1 MPQIKTTLYDG
12 AIHIAGAGVLDLS
25 GVGPIYANK
34 TLINGAQAKG
44 VTTLTVDGTSPAT
57 NFSVGDKL
65 LDAQTNKAIGT
76 IKSIDSS
83 TQITLQNPSHIA
95 LPDNSLLRKWMPF
108 EIVVI
113 QGLLASNLEELI
125 PVDMK
130 WPGTLDPDGTAYTV
144 PHSSFGT
151 ITGVDGTAVTGGVI
165 FAAGLAIEGRWQYVE
180 TSASDSIICYL
191 KSAPSQ
197 TF

>member
-95 LPDNSLLRKWMPF
+95 LPDNSLLRK
-108 EIVVI
+108 
-113 QGLLASNLEELI
+113 
-125 PVDMK
+125 
-130 WPGTLDPDGTAYTV
+130 
-144 PHSSFGT
+144 
-151 ITGVDGTAVTGGVI
+151 
-165 FAAGLAIEGRWQYVE
+165 
-180 TSASDSIICYL
+180 
-191 KSAPSQ
+191 
-197 TF
+197 